1 MGIGIFKKI
10 KNAFHSIGNK
20 VKDFAS
26 KAINA
31 LPQVA
36 KVGHDV
42 LNKVKPITQF
52 IPGVGQVVDTFDK
65 GFDFAS
71 KAGTI
76 GKSLMNDFK

>member
-20 VKDFAS
+20 VKFFAS

-36 KVGHDV
+36 KVGHVV
-42 LNKVKPITQF
+42 LKRVK
-52 IPGVGQVVDTFDK
+52 
-65 GFDFAS
+65 A
-71 KAGTI
+71 
-76 GKSLMNDFK
+76 

>member
-36 KVGHDV
+36 KVSHDV
-42 LNKVKPITQF
+42 LNKIKPITQF
-52 IPGVGQVVDTFDK
+52 IPGVGQVVDSFDK
-65 GFDFAS
+65 GLDFAS
-71 KAGTI
+71 KAGAI

>member
-26 KAINA
+26 RAINA

-36 KVGHDV
+36 KVGHEV
-42 LNKVKPITQF
+42 LSKVKPYTNLL
-52 IPGVGQVVDTFDK
+52 PGVGQIVDTFDK
-65 GFDFAS
+65 GLDVAS
-71 KAGTI
+71 KVGKI
-76 GKSLMNDFK
+76 GKSLMDDI

>member
-26 KAINA
+26 RAINA

-36 KVGHDV
+36 KVGHEV
-42 LNKVKPITQF
+42 LSKVKPITQF

-65 GFDFAS
+65 GFDVAS
-71 KAGTI
+71 KVGKI
-76 GKSLMNDFK
+76 GKSLMNDI